1 MMTPIM
7 MTTMAIAMAM
17 VMTLPPVAARRR
29 GDDADGHDG
38 HVGGHGH
45 DGEGVVKVD
54 AAVTLLLAAV
64 RLTRPSDHSECL
76 AGNHPH
82 RKYFRHFVVAAT
94 VRICFPMEERI
105 SLGSRGF

>member
-1 MMTPIM
+1 MSSELRRLVPPIGENPLPQM
-7 MTTMAIAMAM
+7 PFALTYQP
-17 VMTLPPVAARRR
+17 PPVT
-29 GDDADGHDG
+29 
-38 HVGGHGH
+38 VGGHGH
-45 DGEGVVKVD
+45 DGEGVVKED

-82 RKYFRHFVVAAT
+82 RKYFRHFVVVAT